1 MPGEAAGLN
10 HKARSYRSYETTGEH
25 QNQKEKAP
33 FSSNISTGKSTLL
46 TKRNISLASK
56 EEIAQLR
63 GNKLIIVTVIY
74 LINAYVYF
82 TPSPLLTRF
91 VTPIL
96 LLALFFFLAL
106 WPRVAL
112 CSSNSMWASPTP
124 TSSPALGTEVA
135 LSHCPL

>member
-96 LLALFFFLAL
+96 LLALFFFLNRIL
-106 WPRVAL
+106 IVSIISRLLKPLNNNILQHYVDL
-112 CSSNSMWASPTP
+112 KHFSN
-124 TSSPALGTEVA
+124 L
-135 LSHCPL
+135 

>member
-46 TKRNISLASK
+46 TKSNISLASK

-96 LLALFFFLAL
+96 LLALFFFLNRIL
-106 WPRVAL
+106 IVSIISRLLKPLNNNILQHYVDL
-112 CSSNSMWASPTP
+112 KHFSN
-124 TSSPALGTEVA
+124 L
-135 LSHCPL
+135 